1 MSQTFTVI
9 ASTDTLTASR
19 SVINDNFAALR
30 SSNSGTSAPT
40 TPTPVEGMLFAK
52 TDTNVIQ
59 VYTGSAWVTVVPDYT
74 VAGGGLIAATGGTMT
89 GALAMGSNAITG
101 LANGSASTDAVNKGQ
116 VDGRLFAAP
125 VVVTISGTA
134 NSLLWIAPAACTI
147 SDVLLV
153 SSVATTGSSG
163 SNAWSFNVRNV
174 TQSENLR
181 SASKSTNGAEIG
193 AEVAYALALDQNLTG
208 IAQNDVLR
216 LDVTQTGSPTS
227 LSSARVV
234 AVIRYSVTT

>member
-1 MSQTFTVI
+1 MSQTFSTLQT
-9 ASTDTLTASR
+9 TDTISAGRT
-19 SVINDNFAALR
+19 IKNDNFAALR
-30 SSNSGTSAPT
+30 SSFSGTSAPT
-40 TPTPVEGMLFAK
+40 SPTPVEGQLFCK
-52 TDTNVIQ
+52 TDTNVLQI
-59 VYTGSAWVTVVPDYT
+59 YTGSAWVTIIPDYT
-74 VAGGGLIAATGGTMT
+74 VGGGGLIATTGGIMS

-101 LANGSASTDAVNKGQ
+101 LGNGSASTDAVNKGQ
-116 VDGRLFAAP
+116 VDARLAAAP
-125 VVVTISGTA
+125 VTVSITGTA

-153 SSVATTGSSG
+153 SSAATSG
-163 SNAWSFNVRNV
+163 SNASNNWSFNVRNV

-181 SASKSTNGAEIG
+181 SAGKSTNGAEIA
-193 AEVAYALALDQNLTG
+193 AETAYALALDQNLTG

-227 LSSARVV
+227 LSAARVV

>member
-1 MSQTFTVI
+1 MSQTFTTI
-9 ASTDTLTASR
+9 GAGDTVTSSR
-19 SVINDNFAALR
+19 SVINDNFSACR
-30 SSNSGTSAPT
+30 SSFSGTSAPT
-40 TPTPVEGMLFAK
+40 TPTPVEGQLFAK
-52 TDTNVIQ
+52 TDTNVLQ
-59 VYTGSAWVTVVPDYT
+59 VYTGSAWVTIVPDYT
-74 VAGGGLIAATGGTMT
+74 VASGGLVPLTGGTMS

-116 VDGRLFAAP
+116 VDGRLFAAAVP
-125 VVVTISGTA
+125 VTISATG
-134 NSLLWIAPAACTI
+134 NSLVWIAPAACSI

-163 SNAWSFNVRNV
+163 SNYYTFNVRNV

-181 SASKSTNGAEIG
+181 SAVKSTNGAEIG
-193 AEVAYALALDQNLTG
+193 SETAYALALDQNLTG

-216 LDVTQTGSPTS
+216 LDVVKTGTPTD
-227 LSSARVV
+227 LSSARIL